1 VTTLV
6 PATLDHLVALFK
18 AAATIGA
25 ATPPVE
31 VIDGP
36 MPNSGTLPLALW
48 VGVKDIQAAAKGEDT
63 LAADSEKTRVT
74 ASSVYGDG
82 REEAI
87 TVYCVAAAWTG
98 NEQDGYSA
106 LRAAAAGIVTAVE
119 TVVAADTG
127 APATSQNPGVTAGEW
142 RQRPLNGLQ
151 VFVPFEIA
159 YRAL

>member
-1 VTTLV
+1 VNTTLL
-6 PATLDHLVALFK
+6 PATVDYLVALFK

-36 MPNSGTLPLALW
+36 MPNAGTLPLALW
-48 VGVKDIQAAAKGEDT
+48 VGVDDLLAASNGEAT
-63 LAADSEKTRVT
+63 TAADSEKTRAT
-74 ASSVYGDG
+74 TTQW
-82 REEAI
+82 EEQI

-98 NEQDGYSA
+98 NEQNGYSA
-106 LRAAAAGIVTAVE
+106 LRAAAAGIVSAVE
-119 TVVAADTG
+119 TIVAADAAA
-127 APATSQNPGVTAGEW
+127 APATSQNPGVTAGKW
-142 RQRPLNGLQ
+142 QQRPYNGLQ